1 MEGML
6 VVETIRK
13 IRLSVKR
20 DGKSIR
26 QTARELNLSRNTIR
40 KVLRSDRT
48 FFEYKR
54 RAAHRPKLGAFIDV
68 LNRWLEE
75 DHRLPRRRRRTGQ
88 RLYQQLQQEGY
99 DGGYDSVRRYI
110 KRWRKEH
117 SEATGQVFIPL
128 SFEPGEAFQFDWSHE
143 WVLMAGMPVKAKVA
157 HLRLCHSR
165 MFLSVAYPRE
175 TQEMVF
181 DAHLRAFEFFSGI
194 CRRGIYDNLKA
205 VVNKILSGKERNF
218 NDRFNQLSSHYLFE
232 PLACTPGAGWEKGQV
247 ESQVKTVRRNFFT
260 PQVRVGGFAEL
271 NARLRS
277 FCIGWAKTHRHPE
290 MADRTVFEAFEA
302 ERPYLLNLPPP
313 FDGYAEKP
321 CRVSPSSLVSF
332 DRNRYSADC
341 RYAGQTVQ
349 LRVYADRVVVV
360 KDGQVVGDHKR
371 EFGRDKTIFDPW
383 HYLAVLEIKPGSLRN
398 GAPFKD
404 WVLPESLRQIHER
417 LKQRYGDWDRQFVGI
432 LAAVPLYGLEAVEGA
447 CRQALSERLV
457 SKEVVL
463 NLLHR
468 NRDRGVDVILDPGGY
483 LILKNEPI
491 ADCQRYDHLLRE
503 VYHVAQ

>member
-1 MEGML
+1 ML

-26 QTARELNLSRNTIR
+26 QTARDLNLSRNTIR
-40 KVLRSDRT
+40 KVIRSDQT
-48 FFEYKR
+48 LFEYKR
-54 RAAHRPKLGAFIDV
+54 HVPHRPKLGGFIET
-68 LNRWLEE
+68 LNKRLVE
-75 DHRLPRRRRRTGQ
+75 DIKLPKRRRRTAQ
-88 RLYQQLQQEGY
+88 RLYQELQQEGY

-110 KRWRKEH
+110 QRWRKEH
-117 SEATGQVFIPL
+117 SEATGHVFIPL

-181 DAHLRAFEFFSGI
+181 DAHLRAFAFFDGI
-194 CRRGIYDNLKA
+194 CRRGIYDNLKT

-218 NDRFNQLSSHYLFE
+218 NNRFSQLSSHYLFE
-232 PLACTPGAGWEKGQV
+232 PLACTPGAGWEKGQI

-260 PQVRVGGFAEL
+260 PQVRVRDFDEL
-271 NARLRS
+271 NARLET

-290 MADRTVFEAFEA
+290 IASQTVFEVFEA
-302 ERPYLLNLPPP
+302 EKSYLLRLPPL

-321 CRVSPSSLVSF
+321 SRVSPSSLISF
-332 DRNRYSADC
+332 DRNRYSVDC
-341 RYAGQTVQ
+341 RYVGQTVQ
-349 LRVYADRVVVV
+349 LRVYADRIVIV

-371 EFGRDKTIFDPW
+371 EFGRDKTVFNPW
-383 HYLAVLEIKPGSLRN
+383 HYLAALEVKPGALRN

-404 WVLPESLRQIHER
+404 WDLPGSIRQIHDR
-417 LKQRYGDWDRQFVGI
+417 LKQRYTDWDRQFVGI
-432 LAAVPLYGLEAVEGA
+432 LAAVPLYGFEAVEKA
-447 CRQALSERLV
+447 CQQALNEHSV

-468 NRDRGVDVILDPGGY
+468 SRDHGIAVLLDPSTC
-483 LILKNEPI
+483 LFLKNEPI
-491 ADCQRYDHLLRE
+491 ADCQRYDYLLKE
-503 VYHVAQ
+503 VYPVAQ